1 MSEKW
6 QMVRLDRGTWKLA
19 KRVRDA
25 LQKQTPKGDHV
36 PLYAAIMVAL
46 HDFEK
51 LLKHLKEDIA
61 IVSKSEVERMNRR
74 EAESAV
80 KIAEL
85 QINAE
90 LQSLAIEWLVDHAV
104 ALEGCPGNVDGK
116 VETLRRARVNAGE
129 ELLKAYVDANEMTR
143 QIAKTVVMLNGKELS
158 AMKETEARLH

>member
-25 LQKQTPKGDHV
+25 LQKQTPKGIHV
-36 PLYAAIMVAL
+36 PLYAAIRVAL

-51 LLKHLKEDIA
+51 LLKHRKEDIA
-61 IVSKSEVERMNRR
+61 IVSKGEVERMNRQDT
-74 EAESAV
+74 ENAI
-80 KIAEL
+80 KIAQL

-104 ALEGCPGNVDGK
+104 ALEGCPGDVDGK
-116 VETLRRARVNAGE
+116 IETLRRARLNAGR
-129 ELLKAYVDANEMTR
+129 ELLKAYDGADEMTR
-143 QIAKTVVMLNGKELS
+143 QIAETVVMLNGKELS